1 MAGGP
6 GFLFWRE
13 SDRAYLLP
21 MLILAVLLGLLLGT
35 FYIVF
40 TVARVDGDSMY
51 PALHDEDRVL
61 LTRGDQALTR
71 GDIVALVD
79 ASDSLTGGI
88 IKRVVAVAGDEVS
101 AFGDT
106 IYVNSVLS
114 TAAPDPVIGP
124 DTTEIGSLIVPEGT
138 VYVLGDNRPLSLDSR
153 IIGPVPLAD
162 VQGRVVAII
171 LPLSRF
177 TIID

>member
-1 MAGGP
+1 M
-6 GFLFWRE
+6 RR
-13 SDRAYLLP
+13 SS
-21 MLILAVLLGLLLGT
+21 INGT
-35 FYIVF
+35 
-40 TVARVDGDSMY
+40 
-51 PALHDEDRVL
+51 
-61 LTRGDQALTR
+61 
-71 GDIVALVD
+71 
-79 ASDSLTGGI
+79 
-88 IKRVVAVAGDEVS
+88 
-101 AFGDT
+101 
-106 IYVNSVLS
+106 
-114 TAAPDPVIGP
+114 